1 MLPSLCGQS
10 RPREGAGQLPVLLLD
25 LGPLPYQLAANR
37 QERLV
42 GSSARERVFA
52 MFTKLTDTNKA
63 AIFSVLVLC
72 LSLGAALLI
81 RFLELPPGLAFWSL
95 WSCTPTVAAL
105 IMLLVV
111 TREGYSR
118 EGWKSLGLHRLGLS
132 VWWIAFGATLLI
144 TVAASAIVWATPLAS
159 FVVPEGGILNAVI
172 NFLIQVG
179 ILVLSFSLGEEIG
192 MRGYLQP
199 RLMSLGRTRA
209 LLLVGLVWATW
220 HMPLYYFVAKLFPVG
235 NVLLFVPL
243 FYGTIVAA
251 SFFFGY
257 LRIYTGSI
265 WPASIAHAVHNTAWS
280 TLGAFTVTSSAGL
293 VNLYLVGDYGI
304 LILIGTVIGAIWVG
318 YYLRSGMNQA
328 QEGGVVVPEVS
339 PTPAATA
346 APK

>member
-1 MLPSLCGQS
+1 
-10 RPREGAGQLPVLLLD
+10 
-25 LGPLPYQLAANR
+25 
-37 QERLV
+37 
-42 GSSARERVFA
+42 
-52 MFTKLTDTNKA
+52 MFTKLTDTSKA
-63 AIFSVLVLC
+63 AIFAVLVLC
-72 LSLGAALLI
+72 MSVGAALLI
-81 RFLELPPGLAFWSL
+81 RFLELPQGYVMFAVWSF
-95 WSCTPTVAAL
+95 TPTVATL
-105 IMLLVV
+105 VMLLVV

-132 VWWIAFGATLLI
+132 VWWIAFGVTLLI

-159 FVVPEGGILNAVI
+159 FVVPEDGILNPVI
-172 NFLIQVG
+172 NLLIQVV
-179 ILVLSFSLGEEIG
+179 ILALTFSLGEEIG

-235 NVLLFVPL
+235 NVLLFLPL

-251 SFFFGY
+251 SFIFGY

-265 WPASIAHAVHNTAWS
+265 WPASIAHAVHNAAWS
-280 TLGAFTVTSSAGL
+280 VLATLTVTSSPML

-318 YYLRSGMNQA
+318 HMLRSGMNQA
-328 QEGGVVVPEVS
+328 QSSGEAGMVVPEVTA
-339 PTPAATA
+339 TPEARVT
-346 APK
+346 PS

>member
-1 MLPSLCGQS
+1 
-10 RPREGAGQLPVLLLD
+10 
-25 LGPLPYQLAANR
+25 
-37 QERLV
+37 
-42 GSSARERVFA
+42 
-52 MFTKLTDTNKA
+52 MFTKLADTSKA
-63 AIFSVLVLC
+63 AIFAVLVLC
-72 LSLGAALLI
+72 MSVGAALLVKMLGLSG
-81 RFLELPPGLAFWSL
+81 FGLAAVWSF
-95 WSCTPTVAAL
+95 TPTVAAL

-111 TREGYSR
+111 TREGYSK
-118 EGWKSLGLHRLGLS
+118 EGWKSLGLHRLGLN
-132 VWWIAFGATLLI
+132 VWWIAFGLTLLI

-159 FVVPEGGILNAVI
+159 FVLPEGGILNPLINLLLLVVI
-172 NFLIQVG
+172 YTLTFALT
-179 ILVLSFSLGEEIG
+179 EEIG

-209 LLLVGLVWATW
+209 LLVVGLVWATW

-235 NVLLFVPL
+235 NVLFFLPL

-280 TLGAFTVTSSAGL
+280 TLTAFTVTSSAGL

-328 QEGGVVVPEVS
+328 QEGGVVVPEVP
-339 PTPAATA
+339 PTPAAAA